1 MSVLPFET
9 RLMGRTLRAALAL
22 LSPLVFVTCT
32 SDPAAPDRPG
42 LGTLRV
48 APQFNAYSRIPPLT
62 LDNVQII
69 VVRPAADTLANVS
82 RGFSVSSQQL
92 SLNVPIL
99 MSGLSDDVD
108 VTLRLFAG
116 TTLLFEGTSTLRVT
130 AGASNQPSP
139 IPVSYQGPGSSV
151 ASLVLSP
158 RDTSLQAGDSL
169 AFQLS
174 AADSQG
180 APVAQYYV
188 SWNRVGGTATGTRL
202 DATGKLRA
210 PGSADFFYVKVAT
223 PNGTVD
229 STSVTIVPR
238 VQPGVVTWTGVV
250 DSQWSTGGNWNG
262 GKPPSA
268 VDSVIIPATNTN
280 PVLTANAVAGAVN
293 VTGGRI
299 TLNGDTLTV
308 ARGFA
313 TTGTGTL
320 AMTNPTD
327 LLTVGGNARFAGGS
341 TAGLLTA
348 GHLTVS
354 GTFTQLAGT
363 SSQSFSAD
371 SNHVTE
377 LDAATPVISFATPG
391 LTASHFAI
399 LEQGFTGTDFQFA
412 TDVAVAGYVTSQ
424 QDGFS
429 GSLRGNNVALTV
441 GSIGSMRLDGVRLII
456 DDPNATQFAGIYG
469 VQFTNL
475 PTSVTQVTIRNPGA
489 ATSPF
494 TVSGVNFVPLA
505 AGNTGSYVSAI
516 DVDGVTP
523 APLIVYV
530 DFDPAGNGSSFTQVT
545 GGAQVFWPTT
555 PVVWT
560 GVTSTD
566 WSDNTNWNDLRTPF
580 GSNVVIPSGTPN
592 SPQLLSF
599 GANQLSLTV
608 QPGATLDV
616 GFNSL
621 SVSGALDVG
630 GQIIGN
636 PQGGSVTGGGTARGT
651 INVPLTLTGSL
662 NGRLTLGGGSGLTVN
677 GNLDLAGHT
686 LDVAGNV
693 VVNGLSSLT
702 MTSGLDSLLVAGDAS
717 MCGGTFS
724 AGVVKVGGNF
734 ATCLSANA
742 YSPTGTHKTVLGGAS
757 PRTITIT
764 SLGGTPTG
772 SFHVLDISGA
782 TGGLQLLSPIVVDS
796 LLIATPAGRLLPG
809 LFGGGNT
816 LSTRQ
821 VQVTGLVVDQVPITI
836 DELGT
841 ARVQQFDN
849 VTFQNDT
856 TSTLLSLSLVG
867 SALTTRT
874 VAFNSTSVSF
884 NGSNTYVQLVSSNG
898 LGVTVIL
905 VGSNNPTGGPSRSNP
920 SFGTTVNGARILWQ

>member
-1 MSVLPFET
+1 MPVLPFET
-9 RLMGRTLRAALAL
+9 RLMGRTVRAALAL
-22 LSPLVFVTCT
+22 LAPLLFVTCT
-32 SDPAAPDRPG
+32 ENPAGPDRPG

-48 APQFNAYSRIPPLT
+48 APRFDAFARIPPLT

-69 VVRPAADTLANVS
+69 VVRPRGDTLANVS
-82 RGFSVSSQQL
+82 RGFSVTNQQL

-99 MSGLSDDVD
+99 MSGLTDDVD

-116 TTLLFEGTSTLRVT
+116 TTLLFEGTSLVQVT
-130 AGASNQPSP
+130 AGAANQPNP

-158 RDTSLQAGDSL
+158 RDTTLQAGDSL

-174 AADSQG
+174 AADSQQS
-180 APVAQYYV
+180 PVAQYYV
-188 SWNRVGGTATGTRL
+188 SWSLVGVTATGASL
-202 DATGKLRA
+202 DATGKLHA
-210 PGSADFFYVKVAT
+210 PGSADLFYVKVAT

-238 VQPGVVTWTGVV
+238 VQPGLVTWTGAV

-268 VDSVIIPATNTN
+268 VDSVLIPATNN
-280 PVLTANAVAGAVN
+280 DPVLTANAVAGAVN
-293 VTGGRI
+293 VTGGNL

-320 AMTNPTD
+320 TMLNPTD
-327 LLTVGGNARFAGGS
+327 LLAVGGNARFAGGS
-341 TAGLLTA
+341 TAGQLTA
-348 GHLTVS
+348 GRMTVG

-377 LDAATPVISFATPG
+377 LDASTPVISFATPG
-391 LTASHFAI
+391 LTTSHFAY
-399 LEQGFTGTDFQFA
+399 LEQGFNGTDFQFA
-412 TDVAVAGYVTSQ
+412 TDVAVARNINSQ

-429 GSLRGNNVALTV
+429 GSLRGSNVALTV
-441 GSIGSMRLDGVRLII
+441 SLISSMRLDGVRLIL
-456 DDPNATQFAGIYG
+456 DNPDSTQFTGVFS

-475 PTSVTQVTIRNPGA
+475 PTSATQVTVRHPGFGS
-489 ATSPF
+489 SPF
-494 TVSGVNFVPLA
+494 AMSGVSFVPLA
-505 AGNTGSYVSAI
+505 GGNTGSYISAV

-523 APLIVYV
+523 VPLIVYV
-530 DFDPAGNGSSFTQVT
+530 DFDASGNGPSFTQT
-545 GGAQVFWPTT
+545 SGGAQVFWPST

-560 GVTSTD
+560 GVTNSD
-566 WSDNTNWNDLRTPF
+566 WGTATNWNSLRQPF
-580 GSNVVIPSGTPN
+580 ANNVVIPSGTPN
-592 SPQLLSF
+592 SPQLLGF
-599 GANQLSLTV
+599 GAGQASLTV
-608 QPGATLDV
+608 QPGATLDLGSN
-616 GFNSL
+616 GF
-621 SVSGALDVG
+621 SVSGAIDAG
-630 GQIIGN
+630 GQINGTL
-636 PQGGSVTGGGTARGT
+636 QGSLTGGGTARGN

-662 NGRLTLGGGSGLTVN
+662 NGRLTLGGGAGLTVN

-686 LDVAGNV
+686 LDVSGSL

-702 MTSGLDSLLVAGDAS
+702 MTNSLDSLLVAGSAS

-724 AGVVKVGGNF
+724 AGVAKVGGNF

-742 YSPTGTHKTVLGGAS
+742 YSPSGAHKTVLGGAS

-764 SLGGTPTG
+764 TLGGTPTG
-772 SFHVLDISGA
+772 SFHILDVSGA
-782 TGGLQLLSPIVVDS
+782 TGGLQLLSGVIVDS
-796 LLIATPAGRLLPG
+796 LLISTPAVGTPS

-816 LSTRQ
+816 LSTRR
-821 VQVTGLVVDQVPITI
+821 VQVSRMLIDQVPMTI

-841 ARVQQFDN
+841 ALPQQFDN

-856 TSTLLSLSLVG
+856 TSTLLSLSMVG
-867 SALTTRT
+867 AALAPRT
-874 VAFNSTSVSF
+874 VTFNGWTLSF
-884 NGSNTYVQLVSSNG
+884 NGSNSYVQLVSSNG
-898 LGVTVIL
+898 LGVTV
-905 VGSNNPTGGPSRSNP
+905 VVNGSNNPTGGPSRSIP
-920 SFGTTVNGARILWQ
+920 SFGSTVNGARVLWQ